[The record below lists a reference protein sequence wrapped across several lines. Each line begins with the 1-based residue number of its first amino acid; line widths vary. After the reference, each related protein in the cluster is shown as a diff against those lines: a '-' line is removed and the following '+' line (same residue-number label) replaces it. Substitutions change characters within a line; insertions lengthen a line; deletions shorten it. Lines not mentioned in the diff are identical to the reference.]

1 MRLHELA
8 HRIST
13 DIQLLIPRPEHR
25 LLLLDYVRSG
35 FDVEGHRM
43 EHAEYQRDMLR
54 AIDDDPASPVETK
67 HA

>member
-1 MRLHELA
+1 M
-8 HRIST
+8 
-13 DIQLLIPRPEHR
+13 
-25 LLLLDYVRSG
+25 LLDYVRSG

-67 HA
+67 QA